1 MGFTV
6 GYRLLDPPKVPILPR
21 FQPERNS
28 MNPDHYVSLL
38 IGRAADARAMI
49 MFFALFHTGIL
60 VVLGF
65 GGSGLEDSGVQLALA
80 AVAVLTGLWSF
91 FFLDDVMQDLFAAAS
106 DLPEDFASS
115 NLGRRFDNVP
125 VGVFRVV
132 NLVVIALIVIAEV
145 LAIY

>member
-1 MGFTV
+1 MSNMTYG
-6 GYRLLDPPKVPILPR
+6 PR
-21 FQPERNS
+21 SQTERNP
-28 MNPDHYVSLL
+28 MNPDHYVSLF

-91 FFLDDVMQDLFAAAS
+91 FFLDDVMQDLYAAAS
-106 DLPEDFASS
+106 DLPEEFASS
-115 NLGRRFDNVP
+115 NLGRRFDAVP

>member
-1 MGFTV
+1 
-6 GYRLLDPPKVPILPR
+6 
-21 FQPERNS
+21 

-60 VVLGF
+60 LVLGF
-65 GGSGLEDSGVQLALA
+65 GGSGLEDSGVQLALT
-80 AVAVLTGLWSF
+80 AVAVLPGLWAF

-115 NLGRRFDNVP
+115 NLGRRFEGVP

>member
-1 MGFTV
+1 
-6 GYRLLDPPKVPILPR
+6 
-21 FQPERNS
+21 

-49 MFFALFHTGIL
+49 IFFAIFHTGISI
-60 VVLGF
+60 VLGF

-115 NLGRRFDNVP
+115 NLGRRFDSVP

>member
-1 MGFTV
+1 
-6 GYRLLDPPKVPILPR
+6 
-21 FQPERNS
+21 

-80 AVAVLTGLWSF
+80 TLAVLTGLWTF
-91 FFLDDVMQDLFAAAS
+91 FFLDDCMQDLFAIAK
-106 DLPEDFASS
+106 DLPEDFQAS
-115 NLGRRFDNVP
+115 NIGRRFAAVP
-125 VGVFRVV
+125 MPVFRVV
-132 NLVVIALIVIAEV
+132 NFVVIALIVVAEL

>member
-1 MGFTV
+1 
-6 GYRLLDPPKVPILPR
+6 
-21 FQPERNS
+21 
-28 MNPDHYVSLL
+28 
-38 IGRAADARAMI
+38 

-60 VVLGF
+60 IVLGF

-80 AVAVLTGLWSF
+80 TLAVLTGLWTF
-91 FFLDDVMQDLFAAAS
+91 FFMDDVMQDLFAAAS

-145 LAIY
+145 LAIYCSQGGSGGDAGPGGCLQIPSSPECHLGSACGDG

>member
-1 MGFTV
+1 M
-6 GYRLLDPPKVPILPR
+6 VPVQRGRCEALRDALGRSFWGVTRAGWNEMSNMSYGPR
-21 FQPERNS
+21 FQTERKP

-60 VVLGF
+60 IVLGF

-80 AVAVLTGLWSF
+80 AVAVL
-91 FFLDDVMQDLFAAAS
+91 
-106 DLPEDFASS
+106 EDFASS